1 MTTKPENVK
10 WVDGLRG
17 FASLLVVFTHI
28 CRAFDEE
35 LFKPT
40 SAEGAKPR
48 ILQYPI
54 IRILFQGRIGVTIF
68 SLVTGY
74 VCALK
79 PLRQCRAGQQDAM
92 FAGVAR
98 SAFRRVPRLI
108 LPTTMATT
116 MIWFFCQ
123 FGVFEVGNR
132 VNSWW
137 VNYTS
142 PNITPYIGNAVMD
155 LIHHLITTW
164 TKSWNV
170 YDNNQWTLLPLL
182 KGSMLVY
189 MFLVATAFC
198 KARYRMILELA
209 MFVYYYISNDSAFGM
224 QFFFGVFLADL
235 SQHPPHQAWCAARK
249 WPSRVLSPV
258 LILIG
263 LLLASYPE
271 DKAQWMRWSEIMGQA
286 SVYIFPKDNETP
298 RFYSG
303 IGLEFIALGIHF
315 SAPVKNVL
323 SNKYLLWFGKN
334 SFAVY
339 LLHGS
344 LLRSILVWMYFG
356 FQVPADIK
364 HEDGHVTPGPALK
377 ICGRARWYFWLP
389 IWFVIL
395 YWVANLWTKYVDP
408 LCARITER
416 MVRYVFEDQPP
427 PSTEKRILPQ

>member
-1 MTTKPENVK
+1 MSNGLMYVEIPSPFRLLPPSSPEK
-10 WVDGLRG
+10 QPTDPIQGLRG

-209 MFVYYYISNDSAFGM
+209 MFVYYYISNDCESTICGF
-224 QFFFGVFLADL
+224 
-235 SQHPPHQAWCAARK
+235 
-249 WPSRVLSPV
+249 
-258 LILIG
+258 
-263 LLLASYPE
+263 E
-271 DKAQWMRWSEIMGQA
+271 
-286 SVYIFPKDNETP
+286 
-298 RFYSG
+298 G
-303 IGLEFIALGIHF
+303 IGANRYSCIRNAI
-315 SAPVKNVL
+315 
-323 SNKYLLWFGKN
+323 
-334 SFAVY
+334 
-339 LLHGS
+339 
-344 LLRSILVWMYFG
+344 LLRG
-356 FQVPADIK
+356 
-364 HEDGHVTPGPALK
+364 
-377 ICGRARWYFWLP
+377 LP
-389 IWFVIL
+389 RRSL
-395 YWVANLWTKYVDP
+395 STSP
-408 LCARITER
+408 SPS
-416 MVRYVFEDQPP
+416 MVRSSKMAQQNPLPSPHPNWTPP
-427 PSTEKRILPQ
+427 RLLPRRQGPMDAMVRNYGPNFCLHLPQGQ

>member
-1 MTTKPENVK
+1 MSSRQENVK

-28 CRAFDEE
+28 ARAFDEE

-40 SAEGAKPR
+40 SEEGAPPR
-48 ILQYPI
+48 FLQYPI
-54 IRILFQGRIGVTIF
+54 IRILVQGRIGVTIF

-79 PLRQCRAGQQDAM
+79 PIRQCRAGNPDAA
-92 FAGVAR
+92 FKSIAR

-108 LPTTMATT
+108 LPTTIATT
-116 MIWFFCQ
+116 LIWFICQ

-132 VNSWW
+132 VDSWW

-142 PNITPYIGNAVMD
+142 PNMTPFFGEAIKSLLYHI
-155 LIHHLITTW
+155 ITTW
-164 TKSWNV
+164 TKSWNI

-182 KGSMLVY
+182 KGSMLIY
-189 MFLVATAFC
+189 MMLVATAYC
-198 KARYRMILELA
+198 KPRYRMIIELA
-209 MFVYYYISNDSAFGM
+209 LFVYYYISNDSAFGM
-224 QFFFGVFLADL
+224 QLFFGAFLSDL
-235 SQHPPHQAWCAARK
+235 SQHPPHLAWCAARK
-249 WPSRVLSPV
+249 WPARVLSPI
-258 LILIG
+258 LCLIG

-271 DKAQWMRWSEIMGQA
+271 DKAQWMTWSRVMGQT
-286 SVYIFPKDNETP
+286 SVYIFPADNETP

-303 IGLEFIALGIHF
+303 IGLIFFALGIHF
-315 SAPVKNVL
+315 SNAMKDVL

-339 LLHGS
+339 LLHGT
-344 LLRSILVWMYFG
+344 LLRTLLVWMYFG
-356 FQVPADIK
+356 LKTPLDII
-364 HEDGHVTPGPALK
+364 HEDGTIEPGPPLK

-395 YWVANLWTKYVDP
+395 YYIANLWTKYVDP
-408 LCARITER
+408 WCARVTEKL
-416 MVRYVFEDQPP
+416 VKYVFEEPAENNQ
-427 PSTEKRILPQ
+427 EKRLLPQ